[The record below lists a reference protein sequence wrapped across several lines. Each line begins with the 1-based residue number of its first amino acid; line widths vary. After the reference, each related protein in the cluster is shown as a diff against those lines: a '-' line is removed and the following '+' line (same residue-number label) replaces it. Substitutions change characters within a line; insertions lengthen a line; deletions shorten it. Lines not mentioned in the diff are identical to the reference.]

1 MGSGYVSNAGV
12 FLVDFLFGLYIFFVL
27 LRLLLQLVRA
37 DFYNPLCQTIVTVT
51 NPPLR
56 PMRRYIPSFGGID
69 SASIILLLLLQVTNT
84 VLKAMILGV
93 SPGLAGIF
101 VVAVAELLDKTV
113 WIFLG
118 AIIIGV
124 VISWVAQGAYNPVVG
139 VIDSLTRPLLD
150 PARRVIPPLGALD
163 LSPLIAILVLQL
175 VRILI
180 VAPISDMGARLL

>member
-1 MGSGYVSNAGV
+1 
-12 FLVDFLFGLYIFFVL
+12 
-27 LRLLLQLVRA
+27 
-37 DFYNPLCQTIVTVT
+37 
-51 NPPLR
+51 
-56 PMRRYIPSFGGID
+56 MRRYIPSFGGID